1 MHILVLANQT
11 CPCAELHEYVHRA
24 LPGGAP
30 SEVTVVAPALNNS
43 KVAHWVSDSD
53 EAVRDA
59 ELRLAQAIDGLKAD
73 GVAVRGQV
81 GDAKPIVALEDAL
94 SLHRIDAVVLS
105 TFPTGESHWLEEDL
119 VKEAQARLT
128 VPVHHFVT
136 EYGLD
141 EAKQGSTAR

>member
-11 CPCAELHEYVHRA
+11 CPCPELHQFVHSQ
-24 LPGGAP
+24 LGDMP

-53 EAVRDA
+53 EAIHDA

-73 GVAVRGQV
+73 GVAVGGQV

-94 SLHRIDAVVLS
+94 AVLDIDAVVLS
-105 TFPTGESHWLEEDL
+105 TFPAGESHWLEDGLVEDA
-119 VKEAQARLT
+119 KARLS

-136 EYGLD
+136 EYGLQD
-141 EAKQGSTAR
+141 ARKEAATS

>member
-11 CPCAELHEYVHRA
+11 CPCPELHEFVHSE
-24 LPGGAP
+24 LGGES
-30 SEVTVVAPALNNS
+30 SEVTVIAPALNDS
-43 KVAHWVSDSD
+43 RLAHWVSDSD

-81 GDAKPIVALEDAL
+81 GDAHPLTALEDAL
-94 SLHRIDAVVLS
+94 AVLEIDAVVLS
-105 TFPTGESHWLEEDL
+105 TFPQADSHWQEDGL
-119 VKEAQARLT
+119 VEKAQAQLD

-141 EAKQGSTAR
+141 RAAPPT

>member
-11 CPCAELHEYVHRA
+11 CPCPELHQFVHSEI
-24 LPGGAP
+24 GDMP
-30 SEVTVVAPALNNS
+30 SEVTVIAPALNNS

-59 ELRLAQAIDGLKAD
+59 ELRLAQAVEGLKANQ
-73 GVAVRGQV
+73 VAVQGQV
-81 GDAKPIVALEDAL
+81 GDADPLVALEDAVH
-94 SLHRIDAVVLS
+94 LHAIDAVVLS
-105 TFPTGESHWLEEDL
+105 TFPAGESHWQENGL
-119 VKEAQARLT
+119 VEKAMKRLS

-141 EAKQGSTAR
+141 ESRKGTIAS